1 MWALTRNDSVNP
13 DQVLHENVAGGT
25 GLIASGDYVTGAT
38 SVNMPLVFDTTGGI
52 GIAKC
57 NSLSPHAFRSFALCS
72 Q

>member
-1 MWALTRNDSVNP
+1 MWALTHNDSVNP

-25 GLIASGDYVTGAT
+25 DLLASGDYVTGAT
-38 SVNMPLVFDTTGGI
+38 IVSISLVLDTSGGI